1 MASLLVGI
9 DGGQS
14 ALRLRTSAT
23 TRVGVADGF
32 RHGGD
37 DVDDTASA
45 VRRAAVAAGLTGPV
59 DVVCLGLSGL
69 PDGAG
74 AMRALAVAVADVL
87 DAAEVRI
94 CADMVTSHAGA
105 LPDGFGVVV
114 AVGTGAVCLA
124 LDHDGTAHRVDGW
137 GHLFGDDGSAFAV
150 GRAGLAAVQRH
161 RDGRGAATAL
171 TTAAR
176 TRFGEHVDTG
186 PWRLYR
192 SATVVADVAGFAVDV
207 YACASAGDAVAR
219 RIVERA
225 ADDLADSV
233 AAAVAAISGDGPV
246 PVAHTG
252 GVLAPG
258 GFAVDLL
265 RDRLADRTPRADL
278 RPAAGSALAGALRL
292 AGDTGPYGALL
303 TVAHRGAR

>member
-32 RHGGD
+32 CHGGD
-37 DVDDTASA
+37 AVDDTASA
-45 VRRAAVAAGLTGPV
+45 VRRAAADAGLTGPV

-69 PDGAG
+69 PDDTAS
-74 AMRALAVAVADVL
+74 LAVAVADVL

-124 LDHDGTAHRVDGW
+124 LDHDGRAHRVDGW

-150 GRAGLAAVQRH
+150 GRVGLAAVQRH

-171 TTAAR
+171 TGAAR
-176 TRFGEHVDTG
+176 ARFGEHLDTS

-207 YACASAGDAVAR
+207 YACASAGDAVAL

-278 RPAAGSALAGALRL
+278 RPAVGSALTGALRL
-292 AGDTGPYGALL
+292 AGDIGPYGALL
-303 TVAHRGAR
+303 AVAQRGAR

>member
-1 MASLLVGI
+1 MVGLLVGI

-14 ALRLRTSAT
+14 ALRLGTSAT
-23 TRVGVADGF
+23 TRVGVAGGF
-32 RHGGD
+32 RYGGA

-45 VRRAAVAAGLTGPV
+45 VRRAAADAGLTGPV
-59 DVVCLGLSGL
+59 DAVCLGLSGL
-69 PDGAG
+69 PEDTT
-74 AMRALAVAVADVL
+74 ALAVAVADVL

-124 LDHDGTAHRVDGW
+124 LDHDGRAHRVDGW
-137 GHLFGDDGSAFAV
+137 GYLFGDAGSAFAV

-171 TTAAR
+171 TGAAR
-176 TRFGEHVDTG
+176 TRFGEAL
-186 PWRLYR
+186 PWGMYR

-207 YACASAGDAVAR
+207 YACGSAGDAVAL

-278 RPAAGSALAGALRL
+278 RPAAGSALTGALRL

-303 TVAHRGAR
+303 TVVRR